1 MVGLILLVRGVIAMR
16 KRCSN
21 CDFGDVCKSRGV
33 CAHYSTIS
41 SEIEES
47 EIEELAVVNR
57 YPYYEA
63 WLEYISEDTPF
74 DLSG

>member
-1 MVGLILLVRGVIAMR
+1 MN

-21 CDFGDVCKSRGV
+21 CYFGDICNSHRICK
-33 CAHYSTIS
+33 HYSTIS
-41 SEIEES
+41 LEIEES
-47 EIEELAVVNR
+47 EVEELASEYR

-63 WLEYISEDTPF
+63 WLEYINEDAAF

>member
-1 MVGLILLVRGVIAMR
+1 MN

-21 CDFGDVCKSRGV
+21 CYFGDVCNSRRV
-33 CAHYSTIS
+33 CEHYTTIS
-41 SEIEES
+41 SEVEES
-47 EIEELAVVNR
+47 ELEELAKVNR

-63 WLEYISEDTPF
+63 WLEYISEDASF